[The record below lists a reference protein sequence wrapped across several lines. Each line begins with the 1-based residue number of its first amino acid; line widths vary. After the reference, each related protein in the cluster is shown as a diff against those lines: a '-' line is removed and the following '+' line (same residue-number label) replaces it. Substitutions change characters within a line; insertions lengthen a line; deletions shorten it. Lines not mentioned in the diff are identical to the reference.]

1 MSVGTAAPGRRAGG
15 TVTASNPSFWERA
28 NKATLAMACVTV
40 AVFVGFGVAS
50 DNFLTFTNLSNLATQ
65 VAITL
70 IVAVAMTF
78 VITTGQIDL
87 SVGSTVAFVAVAT
100 AELLQAGWDSSLVIV
115 AGLLAGLFWGAVNGW
130 LSAYQKIPPFIV
142 TLATMSVIRG
152 LAQLWTQGFSVPID
166 RRLLVARIGETEFL
180 GFSVLAWI
188 ALAVVVVGAVVLSRM
203 RFGAYVNGIGSQEES
218 VRRAGVNTDRIK
230 MITLMLTGLAAGA
243 AGILTAARLGSG
255 SANSGEGFE
264 LTVIAAVVL
273 GGTNLFGGRGTVV
286 GTIIGALLTGVI
298 ANGLTLLGVSP
309 FLTPIITGLVLLI
322 AIWINLR
329 GRSISD
335 LFAHLTGKR

>member
-1 MSVGTAAPGRRAGG
+1 MSVEAVPAPTVRAETPGL
-15 TVTASNPSFWERA
+15 WERA
-28 NKATLAMACVTV
+28 NKATLAMAGVTV
-40 AVFVGFGVAS
+40 VLFLCFGIAAS
-50 DNFLTFTNLSNLATQ
+50 NFLTFGNISNLATQ

-87 SVGSTVAFVAVAT
+87 SVGSIVAFVATLT
-100 AELLQAGWDSSLVIV
+100 AEMLRAGWDSSLVIIV
-115 AGLLAGLFWGAVNGW
+115 ALLAGLFWGAVNGW

-152 LAQLWTQGFSVPID
+152 IAQLWTKGFSVPID
-166 RRLLVARIGETEFL
+166 RRLYVARIGAAKFL
-180 GFSVLAWI
+180 GFSALAWI
-188 ALAVVVVGAVVLSRM
+188 ALAAVVLGAVLLSTM
-203 RFGAYVNGIGSQEES
+203 RFGNYVNGIGSQEES

-230 MITLMLTGLAAGA
+230 MITLMLAGLAAGV
-243 AGILTAARLGSG
+243 AGLLTAARLGSG
-255 SANSGEGFE
+255 SANSGQGFE

-273 GGTNLFGGRGTVV
+273 GGTNLFGGRGTMV
-286 GTIIGALLTGVI
+286 GTIIGAVITGVI

-309 FLTPIITGLVLLI
+309 FLTPIVTGLVLLV

-329 GRSISD
+329 GRTFAD
-335 LFAHLTGKR
+335 LFAHLTRRP

>member
-1 MSVGTAAPGRRAGG
+1 MTTTHAPVTT
-15 TVTASNPSFWERA
+15 TVQGSAPSPWERA
-28 NKATLAMACVTV
+28 NKATVAMFAVTV
-40 AVFVGFGVAS
+40 VVFLGFGISA
-50 DNFLTFTNLSNLATQ
+50 DNFLSFANISNLATQ

-78 VITTGQIDL
+78 VISTGMIDL
-87 SVGSTVAFVAVAT
+87 SVGSTLAFVAVSS

-115 AGLLAGLFWGAVNGW
+115 FGLAAGLFWGAVNGY
-130 LSAYQKIPPFIV
+130 LAAYQKIPPFIV

-152 LAQLWTQGFSVPID
+152 IAQLWTQGFSVPID
-166 RRLLVARIGETEFL
+166 KRLYVAKLGDAEFL

-188 ALAVVVVGAVVLSRM
+188 ALAVVVVGWVLLTRM
-203 RFGAYVNGIGSQEES
+203 RFGTYVNGIGSQEES
-218 VRRAGVNTDRIK
+218 VRRAGVHTDRIK
-230 MITLMLTGLAAGA
+230 MATLMLAGLAAGA

-286 GTIIGALLTGVI
+286 GTIIGAVLTGVI

-309 FLTPIITGLVLLI
+309 FLTPIITGLVLI
-322 AIWINLR
+322 AAIWVNLR
-329 GRSISD
+329 GRSFAD
-335 LFAHLTGKR
+335 LFAHLAGRDPGKR

>member
-1 MSVGTAAPGRRAGG
+1 MSAPAAIPTTP
-15 TVTASNPSFWERA
+15 TVQADKPTWWRRA
-28 NKATLAMACVTV
+28 NKATVAMIGVTV
-40 AVFVGFGVAS
+40 LLFIGFSLAS
-50 DNFLTFTNLSNLATQ
+50 SNFLTFDNISNLATQ

-87 SVGSTVAFVAVAT
+87 SVGSTVAFVAAGT
-100 AELLQAGWDSSLVIV
+100 AQMLRAGWDSSIVII
-115 AGLLAGLFWGAVNGW
+115 GGMLAGLCWGWINGW

-142 TLATMSVIRG
+142 TLAAMSVIRG
-152 LAQLWTQGFSVPID
+152 LAQFWTQGFSVPID
-166 RRLLVARIGETEFL
+166 SRLFVAKIGEARIL

-188 ALAVVVVGAVVLSRM
+188 ALLFVVVGAVLLSKM
-203 RFGAYVNGIGSQEES
+203 RFGRYVNGIGSDEES
-218 VRRAGVNTDRIK
+218 VRRAGVNTNRIK
-230 MITLMLTGLAAGA
+230 MITLMLTGLAAGV

-255 SANSGEGFE
+255 SANSAQGFE

-273 GGTNLFGGRGTVV
+273 GGTNLFGGRGTIV
-286 GTIIGALLTGVI
+286 GSILGAVITGMI

-309 FLTPIITGLVLLI
+309 YLTPIVTGLVLVA

-329 GRSISD
+329 GHGFAR
-335 LFAHLTGKR
+335 LFAHLAGKK

>member
-1 MSVGTAAPGRRAGG
+1 MTTAVATVRAE
-15 TVTASNPSFWERA
+15 TPSWWMRA
-28 NKATLAMACVTV
+28 NKTTLAMFGVTV
-40 AVFVGFGVAS
+40 VLFAVFGIAS
-50 DNFLTFTNLSNLATQ
+50 PNFLSFDNISNLGTQ

-87 SVGSTVAFVAVAT
+87 SVGSTLAFVAACT
-100 AELLQAGWDSSLVIV
+100 AELLQAGLDSSVVIV
-115 AGLLAGLFWGAVNGW
+115 IGLLAGLALGLLNGW
-130 LSAYQKIPPFIV
+130 LAAYQKIPPFIV

-166 RRLLVARIGETEFL
+166 RRLSVAQLGSAKFL

-188 ALAVVVVGAVVLSRM
+188 ALVAVVLGWVLLAKT
-203 RFGAYVNGIGSQEES
+203 RFGNYVNGIGSQEES
-218 VRRAGVNTDRIK
+218 VRRAGVRTARIK
-230 MITLMLTGLAAGA
+230 MLTLALTGLAAGL

-255 SANSGEGFE
+255 SSNSGQGFE

-273 GGTNLFGGRGTVV
+273 GGTNLFGGRGTMI
-286 GTIIGALLTGVI
+286 GTVIGAVITGVI

-309 FLTPIITGLVLLI
+309 FLTPIVTGLVLI
-322 AIWINLR
+322 AAIWVNLR
-329 GRSISD
+329 GRGIAD
-335 LFAHLTGKR
+335 LVAHLAKRS